1 MKTDN
6 PACATEYEDEIECP
20 VCLGFGLLETE
31 DGTVECDECD
41 GNGSVAP

>member
-1 MKTDN
+1 MSEDQF
-6 PACATEYEDEIECP
+6 EYEDEIECP
-20 VCLGFGLLETE
+20 VCQGFGFLETA